1 VWRLS
6 WELTMQYQKL
16 FIGGNWQAPS
26 SDRQLEVENPAN
38 REITGHCP
46 EAVEDDVD
54 AAVAAAQ
61 GALKA
66 PDWAALAPAQR
77 ADLIDALGAS
87 IKARAKDL
95 ANCAVQEIG
104 APISFSMGQVA
115 MARMTLKFF
124 AQQARELNFEEQRKG
139 FFGQVLVRKEPV
151 GVVAAI
157 VPYNG
162 PLFAGM
168 LKIGPA
174 LASGCTVVL
183 KVPVETP
190 LFSYILAECI
200 EEAGIPGGVINILAS
215 DRSAS
220 EYLVSHA
227 GVNMATIT
235 GSLNAGRRVA
245 EVCGAQVKRAALE
258 LGGKSA
264 AIVCEDAVLA
274 DVVPGLANAAVIN
287 SGQACAAQTRI
298 LIPRSR
304 YEEFVQAIAA
314 AFEAMKLGDPASAA
328 QTRILIPRSRYEE
341 FVQAIAA
348 AFEAMK
354 LGDPASAD
362 TQLGPMIHEQ
372 HLNRVKEYVDLGVSE
387 GARLVTGGGTPE
399 HLKAGYYI
407 EPTLLADV
415 SNHMRVAREEIF
427 GPVVCAIPYSDIDE
441 AISIANDSDMGL
453 SGSVWTADVE
463 QGLKVARRIET
474 GNFSINGFSMDV
486 AAPFGGY
493 KSSGLGRELGEE
505 GMYDY
510 LEFKTI
516 NLPAPAQ

>member
-1 VWRLS
+1 
-6 WELTMQYQKL
+6 
-16 FIGGNWQAPS
+16 
-26 SDRQLEVENPAN
+26 
-38 REITGHCP
+38 
-46 EAVEDDVD
+46 
-54 AAVAAAQ
+54 
-61 GALKA
+61 
-66 PDWAALAPAQR
+66 
-77 ADLIDALGAS
+77 
-87 IKARAKDL
+87 
-95 ANCAVQEIG
+95 
-104 APISFSMGQVA
+104 
-115 MARMTLKFF
+115 
-124 AQQARELNFEEQRKG
+124 
-139 FFGQVLVRKEPV
+139 
-151 GVVAAI
+151 
-157 VPYNG
+157 
-162 PLFAGM
+162 
-168 LKIGPA
+168 
-174 LASGCTVVL
+174 
-183 KVPVETP
+183 
-190 LFSYILAECI
+190 
-200 EEAGIPGGVINILAS
+200 
-215 DRSAS
+215 
-220 EYLVSHA
+220 
-227 GVNMATIT
+227 MATIT

-298 LIPRSR
+298 LIPTSR
-304 YEEFVQAIAA
+304 YEEFVQA
-314 AFEAMKLGDPASAA
+314 L
-328 QTRILIPRSRYEE
+328 
-341 FVQAIAA
+341 AA

-372 HLNRVKEYVDLGVSE
+372 HLKRVKEYVDLGVSE

-415 SNHMRVAREEIF
+415 SNSMRVAREEIF

-453 SGSVWTADVE
+453 SGSVWTANVE
-463 QGLKVARRIET
+463 QGLEVARQIET

-505 GMYDY
+505 GMHDY

-516 NLPAPAQ
+516 NMPAPVQ